1 MTGIGGPTR
10 VRYPHTRWNFVVI
23 IIDAG
28 FFVASLAFID
38 PGTVLPVLLRHL
50 NASVLLIGLMGAI
63 QRAGWL
69 VPQLLVTS
77 FVLHRERKYPFVLWP
92 VVVSR
97 LPLVALAAGFSSK
110 WGAER
115 PEALLF
121 LTVAVFG
128 LFFFGDGLV
137 GVPWQDICARTIP
150 PTLRGRFFGGINLV
164 GGLLGLGTGELVKR
178 ILADPAIPFPYNYGQ
193 LFIFLCV
200 GMVVSAVFVALIKE
214 PRRGPTA
221 EARSLPGIVRAIPA
235 MLREHVHLRRLIVC
249 QILLGVP
256 LMAMPFYAVYATAA
270 EGLDLPAA
278 VLGWFVQAA
287 VVGSAAAS
295 MFWAYISDRVG
306 SVRVLRGVS
315 WAVFGVPVSALL
327 VPTLARALGAE
338 HAMAYFYAI
347 VFLLSGTTWSGT
359 WIGFTNHVLEIA
371 PDDIRPLF
379 LGLQATL
386 SSPAIMMPFIGG
398 WLLGYVSFETLF
410 AIAAVG
416 GAVAVVYVR
425 RLQEPRDM
433 SSAGGEIQGV
443 EGPPEESSSSGDG
456 EV

>member
-315 WAVFGVPVSALL
+315 WAIFGVPVSALL

-338 HAMAYFYAI
+338 Q
-347 VFLLSGTTWSGT
+347 
-359 WIGFTNHVLEIA
+359 IA

-425 RLQEPRDM
+425 RLQEPRHM